1 MTFSLLNRFCV
12 GYTSLIT
19 DIRINAFVKTYF
31 VDENTKNC
39 IFITTFVCPD
49 NARRNFMIKKLLPIS
64 AVAALALTACFS
76 DESSPVAPTNPN
88 SVTSQE
94 FSSSSAVV
102 SSSSANI
109 VLSSSDNGSL
119 HSFTQNECT
128 VKKQSDNVVVMD
140 FTVANS
146 EKTTMKMTLVGA
158 DVEMDLTTTYDI
170 SVPDAEIAQMCEESK
185 VGSETMNASVVCE
198 GRSISVKYKDSANGH
213 TVEDVI
219 ESANELCMLM
229 DKYKTPSS
237 SSTVLSSSSI
247 TPLSSSSFEIPVSTK
262 QKPNDATCKI
272 EVDTENDFA
281 ITIVKPD
288 SIILHIS
295 ASHHN
300 DILNIAEFMQF
311 DESVPKSVITEL
323 CEEAKKEEEEDPTGA
338 IITCTDN
345 AVTETVTVGTDM
357 NALPVFTATLVTICD
372 QIEETGIYMEDL

>member
-1 MTFSLLNRFCV
+1 
-12 GYTSLIT
+12 
-19 DIRINAFVKTYF
+19 
-31 VDENTKNC
+31 
-39 IFITTFVCPD
+39 
-49 NARRNFMIKKLLPIS
+49 MIKKLLPIS

-76 DESSPVAPTNPN
+76 DESSPVAPTSPN
-88 SVTSQE
+88 SVTSQG
-94 FSSSSAVV
+94 FSSSSAVI
-102 SSSSANI
+102 SSSSAD
-109 VLSSSDNGSL
+109 VALSSSDKGSL
-119 HSFTQNECT
+119 QSFTQNECS
-128 VKKQSDNVVVMD
+128 VKKLSDNVVVMD

-146 EKTTMKMTLVGA
+146 EKTTMKMTLVGD
-158 DVEMDLTTTYDI
+158 DVEMDLLTTFDI
-170 SVPDAEIAQMCEESK
+170 SVPKAEVAQLCAESK
-185 VGSETMNASVVCE
+185 EGAMTLNASVVCD
-198 GRSISVKYKDSANGH
+198 GRSISVKYKDSANGQ

-219 ESANELCMLM
+219 ESANKLCMVM
-229 DKYKTPSS
+229 DLYKTSS
-237 SSTVLSSSSI
+237 SSMGFSSSSYS
-247 TPLSSSSFEIPVSTK
+247 PLSSSSFEIPVSTK

>member
-1 MTFSLLNRFCV
+1 
-12 GYTSLIT
+12 
-19 DIRINAFVKTYF
+19 
-31 VDENTKNC
+31 
-39 IFITTFVCPD
+39 
-49 NARRNFMIKKLLPIS
+49 MIKKLLPIS

-76 DESSPVAPTNPN
+76 DESSPVAPTSPN
-88 SVTSQE
+88 SVTSQG
-94 FSSSSAVV
+94 FSSSSAVI
-102 SSSSANI
+102 SSSSAD
-109 VLSSSDNGSL
+109 VTLSSSDNGSL
-119 HSFTQNECT
+119 HSFTQNECS
-128 VKKQSDNVVVMD
+128 VKKLSDNVVVMD
-140 FTVANS
+140 YTVANS
-146 EKTTMKMTLVGA
+146 ERTTMKMTLVGA

-185 VGSETMNASVVCE
+185 VGSKTMNASVVCE